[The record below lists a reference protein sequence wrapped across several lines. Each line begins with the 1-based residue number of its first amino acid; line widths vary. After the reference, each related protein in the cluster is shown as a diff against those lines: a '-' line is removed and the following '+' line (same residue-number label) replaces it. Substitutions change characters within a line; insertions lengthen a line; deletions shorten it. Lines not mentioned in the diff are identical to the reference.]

1 MTVSQPRFKEGDFV
15 KIRRRGEGFWCQIL
29 SCAGKA
35 LDVRVE
41 NDLLRSPELPL
52 GSALRILESDVE
64 QVMTTVDEAEFRELF
79 RTCLRASIGHCCPI
93 HSCDHASSH
102 PSMPMPDMDASA
114 STVSSLSRII

>member
-1 MTVSQPRFKEGDFV
+1 MLPPPHDTLTVSQPRFKEGDFV
-15 KIRRRGEGFWCQIL
+15 KIRRRGEGFWCRIL
-29 SCAGKA
+29 SCAGEA

-79 RTCLRASIGHCCPI
+79 RTCLRAVPAAPPAERWAAACLAAQVIWAHT
-93 HSCDHASSH
+93 H
-102 PSMPMPDMDASA
+102 
-114 STVSSLSRII
+114 